1 MVLLLKENIPSKEV
15 KKPRLG
21 ENNGTNEED
30 NNVEILETGNTAED
44 KTINSEE
51 LSEGKMGDK
60 DDTDGLK
67 EEDKIMLVLS
77 DMHEDVPLGDPGPGT
92 DTAKEDGGEG
102 AAGATQ

>member
-1 MVLLLKENIPSKEV
+1 M
-15 KKPRLG
+15 
-21 ENNGTNEED
+21 
-30 NNVEILETGNTAED
+30 ETGNTAED

-51 LSEGKMGDK
+51 LSEGKMGDEDDTAEDKTINSEEISERKMGDK

-67 EEDKIMLVLS
+67 EEDKIMQVLS

-92 DTAKEDGGEG
+92 AKEDGGEG